1 MGKGL
6 KSEMIAAW
14 ICAVIGGIYSGIYY
28 GQVPSATD
36 VFTGFIAG
44 ILIDFYIIY
53 RQKNGSEG

>member
-1 MGKGL
+1 M

-28 GQVPSATD
+28 GQAPSATD